1 MGIPILITGILIALF
16 IGAGVV
22 ALVIKSYRK
31 VDQGQALIINKVS
44 KVEVSFQGG
53 VVIPIIHRA
62 ETMDLSVKTIEIDRS
77 GSDGLICQDN
87 IRADIKVSFFVRISK
102 TEEDVKNVAASI
114 GCERASSQ
122 ATLEELF
129 SAKFSEALKTV
140 GKGLDFVELYEQR
153 DKFKDEIIATI
164 GTDLNGYLLEDA
176 AIDYLEQTPLSALD
190 NNNIL
195 DAQGIKKIT
204 ELTAE
209 QHILT
214 NDFRQN
220 ERKQIKKQD
229 VEAQEAI
236 LALERQQA
244 DAENKQKREIETMK
258 AREVAETKRVQA
270 EEFSK
275 SEQARLK
282 AEEEV
287 EIQNENKVRQV
298 QVAQK
303 NRERVIGIEIERV
316 EKDRQLEAIARERET
331 ELERIQKEKAVEV
344 EKKNIAEV
352 VRGRIAVD
360 KTVAEEEERIKTLRV
375 VEEADRQK
383 AAVILNAEAE
393 AEESLVKATK
403 AAEAQ
408 EIAASH
414 EAKKILITAQADLE
428 AADKEAKAKIR
439 LAEGAQAQQAA
450 SGLAEARVKEA
461 NAVAL
466 EKEGLAEVRVKEAHA
481 AAIEKEGLATALV
494 TKEQLTA
501 EADGNEKQ
509 GLADAR
515 VKEADAA
522 AIEKVGQAEAA
533 AVRDRMLAEAT
544 GLTEKAQAMNALEG
558 TAKEHEE
565 FRIQLE
571 MRKEVDLAS
580 IVAKKDIA
588 RAQADVLA
596 QAFKQ
601 ADIKIVGGEGEFFN
615 QFVKAISLGHAMDGA
630 IDSSKTINA
639 VTSDYV
645 NGNKDLAADLKDILS
660 RPALSSG
667 DVTNLTLAGVLGKLM
682 SGSDSKTRD
691 KLNSLLQAAQKL
703 GLDDINAG

>member
-1 MGIPILITGILIALF
+1 MGIPILVTGILIALF

-114 GCERASSQ
+114 GCARASSQ

-204 ELTAE
+204 ELTAQ

-244 DAENKQKREIETMK
+244 DAENKQKREIEK
-258 AREVAETKRVQA
+258 
-270 EEFSK
+270 
-275 SEQARLK
+275 
-282 AEEEV
+282 
-287 EIQNENKVRQV
+287 
-298 QVAQK
+298 
-303 NRERVIGIEIERV
+303 
-316 EKDRQLEAIARERET
+316 
-331 ELERIQKEKAVEV
+331 
-344 EKKNIAEV
+344 
-352 VRGRIAVD
+352 
-360 KTVAEEEERIKTLRV
+360 
-375 VEEADRQK
+375 
-383 AAVILNAEAE
+383 
-393 AEESLVKATK
+393 
-403 AAEAQ
+403 
-408 EIAASH
+408 
-414 EAKKILITAQADLE
+414 
-428 AADKEAKAKIR
+428 
-439 LAEGAQAQQAA
+439 
-450 SGLAEARVKEA
+450 
-461 NAVAL
+461 
-466 EKEGLAEVRVKEAHA
+466 
-481 AAIEKEGLATALV
+481 
-494 TKEQLTA
+494 
-501 EADGNEKQ
+501 
-509 GLADAR
+509 
-515 VKEADAA
+515 
-522 AIEKVGQAEAA
+522 
-533 AVRDRMLAEAT
+533 
-544 GLTEKAQAMNALEG
+544 
-558 TAKEHEE
+558 
-565 FRIQLE
+565 
-571 MRKEVDLAS
+571 
-580 IVAKKDIA
+580 
-588 RAQADVLA
+588 
-596 QAFKQ
+596 
-601 ADIKIVGGEGEFFN
+601 
-615 QFVKAISLGHAMDGA
+615 
-630 IDSSKTINA
+630 
-639 VTSDYV
+639 
-645 NGNKDLAADLKDILS
+645 
-660 RPALSSG
+660 
-667 DVTNLTLAGVLGKLM
+667 
-682 SGSDSKTRD
+682 
-691 KLNSLLQAAQKL
+691 
-703 GLDDINAG
+703 

>member
-1 MGIPILITGILIALF
+1 MGIPILVTGILIALF

-31 VDQGQALIINKVS
+31 VDQGQALVINKVN

-62 ETMDLSVKTIEIDRS
+62 EIMDLSVKTIEIDRS
-77 GSDGLICQDN
+77 GGDGLICRDN
-87 IRADIKVSFFVRISK
+87 IRADIKVTFFVRVNK
-102 TEEDVKNVAASI
+102 TEEAVKDVAQSI
-114 GCERASSQ
+114 GCARASSQ
-122 ATLEELF
+122 ETLEELF

-153 DKFKDEIIATI
+153 KRFNDDIIATI

-204 ELTAE
+204 ELTAQ

-220 ERKQIKKQD
+220 ERKEIKKQD

-270 EEFSK
+270 EEFAK